1 MVTTTKS
8 EWVAD
13 VVTMTC
19 RNTTNNI
26 VVLFERLGK
35 TLKGKIKGI
44 PLKLLNEWRIEE
56 EGEKNI
62 RNTITEAEEMFLI
75 AYYDVE
81 NKDEINKEV

>member
-35 TLKGKIKGI
+35 TLKGKINGI
-44 PLKLLNEWRIEE
+44 PLKLLNEWRIDE
-56 EGEKNI
+56 EGEIRI
-62 RNTITEAEEMFLI
+62 RNTITEAEEMFLM
-75 AYYDVE
+75 AYYDRE
-81 NKDEINKEV
+81 NEDLINQET